1 MFWSTKSLRVHAK
14 FVKQFK
20 SLELWCRL
28 FGNLFDGSHSFQW
41 ESVLS
46 VKYLLAEKLL
56 RYLSQMLS
64 LAFVMI
70 SIQFDS
76 FDKFSIFV
84 FACAFAGVSWF
95 LSSKQYLCLYI
106 RTIPWICFINRVMYN
121 LFHNGKFTYIKCKH
135 ISVAKCLACMRMRT
149 QVYEVCVWKSNW
161 RMNQNSTFVTPH
173 KNDFCRK

>member
-1 MFWSTKSLRVHAK
+1 MPIIRKLIWWKP
-14 FVKQFK
+14 FVSVGKC
-20 SLELWCRL
+20 S
-28 FGNLFDGSHSFQW
+28 FGW
-41 ESVLS
+41 
-46 VKYLLAEKLL
+46 KYLLAEKLL

-76 FDKFSIFV
+76 FESPTNKFSIFV
-84 FACAFAGVSWF
+84 FACVFAGVSWF

-161 RMNQNSTFVTPH
+161 RMNKNSTFVTPH